1 MWAMSDAG
9 GSVESVSGLAA
20 ALEAQTKVLKEA
32 LAGRSRSTS
41 SVTAVKTDL
50 HWPTLGDDRS
60 DFRDVTQFYQEFE
73 DICGLANS
81 CKGMSAREMLLALR
95 SRCRGSRLKTYTRT
109 CTRPLG
115 KPERL

>member
-1 MWAMSDAG
+1 MSDAG

-60 DFRDVTQFYQEFE
+60 DFRDVTQF
-73 DICGLANS
+73 IRSLRT
-81 CKGMSAREMLLALR
+81 SAA
-95 SRCRGSRLKTYTRT
+95 
-109 CTRPLG
+109 
-115 KPERL
+115 